1 MPENEKFLLK
11 PFWKLIQNVEADIT
25 KVEFVTPTFAG
36 VKQRN
41 QHHYYVELEY
51 KNSSNKKGL
60 KMTFDE
66 FLESNRRL
74 EGGMLQVAV
83 TELIESFKSVTPPF

>member
-1 MPENEKFLLK
+1 
-11 PFWKLIQNVEADIT
+11 
-25 KVEFVTPTFAG
+25 
-36 VKQRN
+36 
-41 QHHYYVELEY
+41 
-51 KNSSNKKGL
+51 
-60 KMTFDE
+60 MTFDE